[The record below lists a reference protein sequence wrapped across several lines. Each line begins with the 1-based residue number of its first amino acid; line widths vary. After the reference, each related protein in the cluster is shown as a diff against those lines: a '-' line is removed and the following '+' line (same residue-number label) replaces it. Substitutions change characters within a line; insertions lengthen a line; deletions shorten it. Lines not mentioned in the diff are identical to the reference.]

1 MYYFITNSLISGPA
15 INWWKHKNSPIS
27 RNPCRTNTE
36 ASYTP
41 QNPLRLHVI
50 CSLCCSVC
58 NMNVHKRC
66 EKNVANNCG
75 INTKDMAAVLNQ
87 LGISGDKLNASKRKK
102 VKSYSELFLCILSYL
117 SQFISMFGAFI

>member
-1 MYYFITNSLISGPA
+1 
-15 INWWKHKNSPIS
+15 
-27 RNPCRTNTE
+27 
-36 ASYTP
+36 
-41 QNPLRLHVI
+41 
-50 CSLCCSVC
+50 
-58 NMNVHKRC
+58 MNVHKRC

-117 SQFISMFGAFI
+117 SQFISMFGAFIW